1 MVPCLSFGSVF
12 DCTTDLY
19 WKWSFISLSLV
30 SFSRKYLFRHSIAAL
45 ASTDVTGLLSTIS
58 ISSSLLVS
66 SFSAALMYGQPARM
80 VNFCWT
86 RPRTLQAGSTV
97 AYVSDVVLKVCV
109 IPRARFTQPFKT
121 TSETLVKSILTKQPM
136 RVTEGVH
143 FILWLFGTG
152 SSLQCSVSA
161 WKRICP
167 PSPFEA
173 VRFVV
178 GNVGRVYLVRGCE
191 QPCKRE
197 ATLWQSIH

>member
-97 AYVSDVVLKVCV
+97 LSFCTHMDPCAWSWWPWKQDWLKLCHNNFFYISMITAPLKMVSW
-109 IPRARFTQPFKT
+109 FKYIYN
-121 TSETLVKSILTKQPM
+121 LNFAIGL
-136 RVTEGVH
+136 
-143 FILWLFGTG
+143 
-152 SSLQCSVSA
+152 
-161 WKRICP
+161 
-167 PSPFEA
+167 
-173 VRFVV
+173 
-178 GNVGRVYLVRGCE
+178 
-191 QPCKRE
+191 
-197 ATLWQSIH
+197 